1 MTPITLRL
9 KKFLDWLVETEFW
22 QSIYRVR
29 TPFDTTAK
37 RTLVMRESVWL
48 HLLPTRMPK
57 NWLHFSYH
65 LGLGSTALF
74 LYVVLIITGFMLM
87 LYYRPTI
94 SLAYRD
100 MLDFKNDVIPYGMF
114 MRNLHRWTAHGML
127 IAVWLHMLRV
137 FFSGAYKPPRQF
149 NWVIGVVCLVLTM
162 LLSFTGYLLPWDQLA
177 MWAITVGSNMASYTP
192 FFGYQGPFS
201 LLNQWRDAH
210 FVLLGGTVVGE
221 GALIRFYVLHCVI
234 LPIFLSVFLA
244 FHLWR
249 WRKDEFSY
257 PNEITPP
264 PEVQS
269 SMSRFLEW
277 LKEQRRKLQDAK
289 LKPEVFVWP
298 DFCIQLVAIWAVVM
312 VVFVFLSL
320 IFQAPLEEMANPAQT
335 PNPSKAPWYF
345 VGLQEMLVYFDPWI
359 AGVVL
364 PGLIILGLMMVPYLD
379 PTVHGIGTY
388 PLSREPWKKRPIAMG
403 IFTFGFALWIILI
416 LIGQFFRGPN
426 WQWYWPWESWAVEK
440 VVAGNIYERM
450 DDWLQCKI
458 APVEVSRE
466 EFDKL
471 EKVRVKKHTSCY
483 GIKGKSSRAHA
494 EQGEEGQ
501 VPETYWI
508 AWRKPQFLGW
518 ILLFLFYGLGMVL
531 PRFLFPKL
539 YLLLGP
545 VRYSIVFFLL
555 TTEIGL
561 LFKIFLRL
569 FLNVKYL
576 IQTPWFNI

>member
-1 MTPITLRL
+1 MNSLLERG

-22 QSIYRVR
+22 QSVYRVR

-37 RTLVMRESVWL
+37 KTLVMRESVWL
-48 HLLPTRMPK
+48 HLLPSRMPR
-57 NWLHFSYH
+57 NWLHFTYH
-65 LGLGSTALF
+65 WGLGSTALF

-94 SLAYRD
+94 LLAYRD
-100 MLDFKNDVIPYGMF
+100 MLDFKYDVIPYGMF

-127 IAVWLHMLRV
+127 VAVMFHMLRV

-149 NWVIGVVCLVLTM
+149 NWMIGVVCLVLTM

-192 FFGYQGPFS
+192 FFGFQGPFS
-201 LLNQWRDAH
+201 IMDKWGDAH

-249 WRKDEFSY
+249 WRKDEFSH

-264 PEVQS
+264 EEVRSHFQK
-269 SMSRFLEW
+269 FVEW
-277 LKEQRRKLQDAK
+277 LKEQRKKLQDAK

-298 DFCIQLVAIWAVVM
+298 DFCMQLVALWM
-312 VVFVFLSL
+312 VVTVGFVIAS
-320 IFQAPLEEMANPAQT
+320 IVFQAPLEEMANPAVT

-364 PGLIILGLMMVPYLD
+364 PGLIILGLMLIPYID

-388 PLSREPWKKRPIAMG
+388 PFTKEPWKKRPLAMS
-403 IFTFGFALWIILI
+403 IFTFGFALWFILI
-416 LIGQFFRGPN
+416 IIGQFFRGPN
-426 WQWYWPWESWAVEK
+426 WQWYWPWESWAMEK
-440 VVAGNIYERM
+440 VSQAALYERL
-450 DDWLQCKI
+450 DDWLGCRIK
-458 APVEVSRE
+458 PVLIPNE
-466 EFDKL
+466 EFEKL
-471 EKVRVKKHTSCY
+471 EKAKVKKAVECFERPVELEKAY
-483 GIKGKSSRAHA
+483 A
-494 EQGEEGQ
+494 QEEEE
-501 VPETYWI
+501 VKPKFRWVTY
-508 AWRKPQFLGW
+508 RRPQFLGW
-518 ILLFLFYGLGMVL
+518 ISLFLFYSIGMTL
-531 PRFLFPKL
+531 PALLFPRF

-545 VRYSIVFFLL
+545 IRYGLMLFFL
-555 TTEIGL
+555 TTEAGL
-561 LFKIFLRL
+561 LAKIILRL
-569 FLNVKYL
+569 FFNVKYL
-576 IQTPWFNI
+576 VQTPWFNI